1 MADEVRRGAAQDQEA
16 GRVVRAVRKPAQ
28 YGKQFRQDLDLIQDH
43 QPRKG
48 AQGQLRVLQSALIHR

>member
-1 MADEVRRGAAQDQEA
+1 MRCGEALPRIRKRAGWSGRSASRRST
-16 GRVVRAVRKPAQ
+16 
-28 YGKQFRQDLDLIQDH
+28 GKQFRQDLDLIQDH